1 MRIKEHISII
11 VPASI
16 IDNCSESSVSKVV
29 GERSEIK
36 QKLIS
41 RSFLEKDVVPASISI
56 NVVSRVFRRL

>member
-1 MRIKEHISII
+1 MSII
-11 VPASI
+11 VTASI

-41 RSFLEKDVVPASISI
+41 RSFLEKDVFAVSKVVVPLSKTQ
-56 NVVSRVFRRL
+56 RTQK